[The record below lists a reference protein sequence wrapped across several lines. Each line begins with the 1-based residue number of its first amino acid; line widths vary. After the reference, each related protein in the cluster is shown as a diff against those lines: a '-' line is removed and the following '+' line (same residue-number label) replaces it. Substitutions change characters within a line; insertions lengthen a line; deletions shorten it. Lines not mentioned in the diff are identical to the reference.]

1 MSNTARFFARHT
13 SRLCIQLAEN
23 GEPPAC
29 AARAGDESLFVTFN
43 NRSRRVRCN
52 TGCVDSY
59 NTDNTPQLDYLH
71 GNLKC
76 NPPSLHRTPCSTRW
90 IWLKRQT
97 NWSLSRILSKRAK
110 LRGTLNERSLSR
122 NLFLTS
128 FLPFYLLFFPCEIAK
143 D

>member
-1 MSNTARFFARHT
+1 MTR
-13 SRLCIQLAEN
+13 RLVFLLDTPLASVSIS
-23 GEPPAC
+23 PKMTTLC
-29 AARAGDESLFVTFN
+29 APREAGTKLFVTFN

-52 TGCVDSY
+52 TGCIGSY

-76 NPPSLHRTPCSTRW
+76 NPPSLLRTPSSTRW

-97 NWSLSRILSKRAK
+97 NWSQLRILSKRAK
-110 LRGTLNERSLSR
+110 LQGTPNERSLSR